1 MVNVHLAVV
10 NLALC
15 LSELPDQREQGC
27 ERDRYFTKAGPQPP
41 FKFEV
46 KA

>member
-41 FKFEV
+41 CKFEV